1 MVQLMNSPEH
11 LKKNNAK
18 ETLNLPE
25 NRRRTNIPYSFYE
38 ANITVIPKAGR
49 HYK

>member
-1 MVQLMNSPEH
+1 MNFPKH

-25 NRRRTNIPYSFYE
+25 NRRTNIPYSFYE